1 VAARASL
8 SDSVKA
14 AFGSAVD
21 ATFGAVDTTVS
32 TASSAAK
39 DVSEAADVVVKA
51 TKPAVDAAAPVVSKA
66 ASAAAER
73 GAPVAKD
80 AIAAARAALTDAGAP
95 VDDVTAAATKAAGVA
110 AEAVT
115 QVTPIAKS
123 GVDAAATYVTTNSP
137 ETLLATAAYA
147 VGAYVLLPPL
157 LSAASA
163 LTRGYAG
170 ELAATDLLER
180 LLARSCVLVDIRSD
194 AVRVSSGEPDL
205 PQSARG
211 CFVHWPVQRISRKE
225 RGQVSDPDGIEAETT
240 GLQIANLKKLSKG
253 KAVVIMDDGNSR
265 SAKIIARRLAREG
278 YGKAYVLGGGFGEWK
293 RASLRTRE
301 VTKVFVETV
310 AAPKL
315 AGTISSGR
323 TVRGFLE

>member
-1 VAARASL
+1 MASFAAPAA
-8 SDSVKA
+8 VKA

-225 RGQVSDPDGIEAETT
+225 RGQ
-240 GLQIANLKKLSKG
+240 
-253 KAVVIMDDGNSR
+253 
-265 SAKIIARRLAREG
+265 IIARRLAREG

-315 AGTISSGR
+315 AGTISGGR